1 MSVNNDFSTL
11 YEEYRKALAVYGR
24 QPAYNLGDLLRIIDL
39 FSDETKYINKCIDCR
54 EDIGV
59 PRQLCGHVVC
69 HGVLFDPKKQ
79 LYFEDCDTLD
89 SILDT
94 FVSKIRLLHEY
105 DFHDGIAN
113 ELKTLR

>member
-1 MSVNNDFSTL
+1 MSVNDNFSTL
-11 YEEYRKALAVYGR
+11 YKEYRKALAVHGR
-24 QPAYNLGDLLRIIDL
+24 QPAYNLGDLLRIIGL
-39 FSDETKYINKCIDCR
+39 FSDDTKYINKCIDCR
-54 EDIGV
+54 EDIGD

-69 HGVLFDPKKQ
+69 HGVLFDINDNH
-79 LYFEDCDTLD
+79 FEDCDTLD